1 MFPIDRWQ
9 KTVSTLVKSL
19 FFSLPTPFDELQ
31 THTKHALDAQKIYWG
46 KHLKDKE
53 EGSRSGQGESLAH
66 DVGRTSV
73 TGETAGSRIGW
84 EEPQT
89 TVQASES
96 VSQASEESTSK
107 HCLLEESHIRQKK
120 PGSSASAV
128 LRCWLGR
135 AQGKRGLG
143 TFRHEKSNSCHQMSS
158 PQ

>member
-1 MFPIDRWQ
+1 M
-9 KTVSTLVKSL
+9 STLVKSL

-31 THTKHALDAQKIYWG
+31 TYTKHALDVQEIYWG

-53 EGSRSGQGESLAH
+53 EGSRSGQGDA
-66 DVGRTSV
+66 DRTSV
-73 TGETAGSRIGW
+73 TGERAGRRIGW
-84 EEPQT
+84 EELQT
-89 TVQASES
+89 TVQFSES
-96 VSQASEESTSK
+96 VSQASGESTSK
-107 HCLLEESHIRQKK
+107 HCLLDEFRIRQKK